1 MTIKTPPT
9 KLDVKKDN
17 VTKYEDETKD
27 DGTPYGQG
35 TYTYSHGDK
44 YVGEYHDGEKNCQG
58 TYTWADG
65 EKYIDEFKYG
75 FRNGKGT
82 YTHLNEKNYIGEFE
96 ND

>member
-17 VTKYEDETKD
+17 VTKYEGETKD

-44 YVGEYHDGEKNCQG
+44 YVGEYQDGEKHGQG

-65 EKYIDEFKYG
+65 
-75 FRNGKGT
+75 
-82 YTHLNEKNYIGEFE
+82 KNI
-96 ND
+96 